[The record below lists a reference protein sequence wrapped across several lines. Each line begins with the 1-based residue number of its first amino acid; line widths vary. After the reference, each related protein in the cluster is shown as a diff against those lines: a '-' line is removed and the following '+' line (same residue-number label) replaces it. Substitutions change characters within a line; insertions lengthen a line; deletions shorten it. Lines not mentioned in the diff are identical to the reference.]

1 MNAKAKVCVVVAS
14 AVIAIFLGG
23 MIFSANASLKAE
35 NKGPKVRNGEE
46 AICEDLNKRPC
57 CGTECPVPRIFE
69 LEDRMIA
76 D

>member
-35 NKGPKVRNGEE
+35 SKGPKVRNGVE

-57 CGTECPVPRIFE
+57 RGTVCPVPRIFE